1 MQDILIKAGCYVG
14 VILLGYILRR
24 VGFFKE
30 SDFYLLSRVAIK
42 ITLPA
47 AIVYSFAGKEFDLS
61 LLSLALIALG
71 AGLAYM
77 ALGWLLNRRNGREDQ
92 AFAVLNTAGYNIG
105 NFTLPFIQGFLGP
118 MGVITAS
125 LFDIGNSPVCLAG
138 AYSVAAMVKD
148 RAKFSL
154 KRILGSMAKSPAI
167 ICYLVMIFLRLT
179 HIPIPGA
186 VVSFAEVI
194 ANANAFVAM
203 LMLGVG
209 FRLSGD
215 RRQVGRVVQILAVRY
230 ALAAVIAAGCYFLL
244 PFGLEVRQA
253 LVVLAFAPIA
263 SAAPGFTAELE
274 GDTGLASA
282 VNSIS
287 IVVSIVIIVAL
298 LLVML

>member
-14 VILLGYILRR
+14 IILLGILLRR

-61 LLSLALIALG
+61 LLSLALIA
-71 AGLAYM
+71 
-77 ALGWLLNRRNGREDQ
+77 
-92 AFAVLNTAGYNIG
+92 
-105 NFTLPFIQGFLGP
+105 
-118 MGVITAS
+118 
-125 LFDIGNSPVCLAG
+125 
-138 AYSVAAMVKD
+138 
-148 RAKFSL
+148 
-154 KRILGSMAKSPAI
+154 
-167 ICYLVMIFLRLT
+167 
-179 HIPIPGA
+179 
-186 VVSFAEVI
+186 
-194 ANANAFVAM
+194 
-203 LMLGVG
+203 
-209 FRLSGD
+209 
-215 RRQVGRVVQILAVRY
+215 
-230 ALAAVIAAGCYFLL
+230 
-244 PFGLEVRQA
+244 
-253 LVVLAFAPIA
+253 